1 MPLFDPYGRPID
13 KIPQKPDLDMVGTMR
28 IRDRWSG
35 YPSVKLT
42 PEKLASVVKK
52 QEAALQKRYGV
63 SKVSF
68 RVVVED
74 GKAKL
79 KASPVRNTG

>member
-1 MPLFDPYGRPID
+1 MENRHYSGKGSIQLFDPYNRPID

-42 PEKLASVVKK
+42 PEKLASIY
-52 QEAALQKRYGV
+52 ARPMPALLFGTPGTRPTV
-63 SKVSF
+63 STACA
-68 RVVVED
+68 R
-74 GKAKL
+74 
-79 KASPVRNTG
+79 